1 MRAIGTALGEEKRG
15 RAAEWKAAVDAS
27 LDLPDPTD
35 LDAMLP
41 EITGEDIYRSEY
53 RLVHLVGDLVGYLV
67 GDHILLIWNEAWG
80 GNLFRRFCKMFLRGP
95 QAVGPYCSCHA
106 AQASRGNF
114 KKTYYNN
121 FGTSC
126 RPRL

>member
-80 GNLFRRFCKMFLRGP
+80 GHLFRRFCKMFFERSPGRWALLQLPCCPSKQG
-95 QAVGPYCSCHA
+95 
-106 AQASRGNF
+106 
-114 KKTYYNN
+114 K
-121 FGTSC
+121 
-126 RPRL
+126 L